1 MFEHTAI
8 FFSIVLSLGLVHLLG
23 GWSLMLDA
31 RVKTRLYW
39 VHFLWT
45 VNLMF
50 LIALVWFANFALSSA
65 ADIGLVH
72 YFVLLTYSISI
83 YLMCAL
89 MFPVRGAEI
98 TDFKQHYYAN
108 RVRFCAVGLAFVVTD
123 GVDGWIESA
132 VLGTPLNLGQYGTL
146 AAFGLIFTTGMLTK
160 SHRFH
165 ATGAVVFF
173 LGLLGFLMSLN
184 GLVIP
189 LN

>member
-1 MFEHTAI
+1 MFEHIAI
-8 FFSIVLSLGLVHLLG
+8 FFSIILSLGLVHLLG

-31 RVKTRLYW
+31 RVKTQIYW
-39 VHFLWT
+39 VHLLWT

-72 YFVLLTYSISI
+72 YFVLLGYSISI

-89 MFPVRGAEI
+89 MFPVRGSEI
-98 TDFKQHYYAN
+98 TNFKQHFYAN
-108 RVRFCAVGLAFVVTD
+108 SKRFCAVGLAFVVTD
-123 GVDGWIESA
+123 GVDGWIEA
-132 VLGTPLNLGQYGTL
+132 TTLNLPLNLGQYGTL
-146 AAFGLIFTTGMLTK
+146 LVFGLIFSMGMFTT

-165 ATGAVVFF
+165 AAGAVVFL

-189 LN
+189 LT